1 MRVECI
7 SIHALREERD
17 SSLIALA
24 FISYISIHALREER
38 DLRAVDLNKIKD
50 PISIHAL
57 REERDSKKT
66 QNRRAFFVINIEYY
80 ESFR

>member
-1 MRVECI
+1 MSFERSI
-7 SIHALREERD
+7 ST
-17 SSLIALA
+17 
-24 FISYISIHALREER
+24 
-38 DLRAVDLNKIKD
+38 
-50 PISIHAL
+50 ISIHAL

>member
-1 MRVECI
+1 MAI

-17 SSLIALA
+17 RRGVPFLA
-24 FISYISIHALREER
+24 PVI
-38 DLRAVDLNKIKD
+38 
-50 PISIHAL
+50 ISIHAL